1 MFSKAMIVGLL
12 AGTVLSGAFAS
23 DALAADYRVRA
34 RIRTGTPL
42 EAKGDYRER
51 TIGNVLSQRF
61 TVEIN
66 GAAANTEFEVQING
80 MTVAF
85 ILTDTLG
92 HAEIQF
98 ADTVVDDNPDDNDPP
113 LPQDFPHISAGDTL
127 TVGTMTATFR

>member
-1 MFSKAMIVGLL
+1 MFSKTMIVGLL
-12 AGTVLSGAFAS
+12 AGTVLSGAFAT

-51 TIGNVLSQRF
+51 LIGDVLSQRF
-61 TVEIN
+61 TVEVN
-66 GAAANTEFEVQING
+66 GAAANAEFEVKINDV
-80 MTVAF
+80 TVAF
-85 ILTDTLG
+85 VTTDNLG

-113 LPQDFPHISAGDTL
+113 LPQEFPHISAGDTL
-127 TVGTMTATFR
+127 TIGTMTATFR